1 MFNLSDNSDIL
12 SLSTVPE
19 KLLENRRI
27 NSEIV
32 VNKKELKDISYM
44 EDFQVVEKNYIEK
57 ALKIF
62 GRDTEG
68 KKKIADKMGIG
79 LTTLYRKIQK
89 YNI

>member
-1 MFNLSDNSDIL
+1 
-12 SLSTVPE
+12 
-19 KLLENRRI
+19 
-27 NSEIV
+27 
-32 VNKKELKDISYM
+32 M

-68 KKKIADKMGIG
+68 KKKIAEKMGIG

-89 YNI
+89 YDI